1 MASKNTVKVL
11 IDGKIVTLSGY
22 ESEEYLQRVAS
33 YLNNKIAELS
43 TLPGY
48 SHQPQDTRSTLLAL
62 NIADDYF
69 KAKAQADSM
78 EEDMESKDRETY
90 DIKHDLIAAQIQIDK
105 LKQEIEALRKG
116 RAGQTSKN
124 AAGAFRGRG
133 RCLTA
138 AADRWGCRKGHPCF
152 FLWED
157 RSI

>member
-43 TLPGY
+43 ALPGY
-48 SHQPQDTRSTLLAL
+48 SRQPQDTRSTLLAL

-105 LKQEIEALRKG
+105 LKQEISQLQSEL
-116 RAGQTSKN
+116 AGQAKDAS
-124 AAGAFRGRG
+124 AGSRPA
-133 RCLTA
+133 
-138 AADRWGCRKGHPCF
+138 
-152 FLWED
+152 
-157 RSI
+157 